1 MRLILPIFISV
12 LILILSGCA
21 HKRLLNAG
29 DDFIAQGQY
38 QRALEKYQR
47 ALAEQPN
54 NKNTLVKLRQAQ
66 NLFNIWLDKV
76 EISAKQAE
84 ENHHFAK
91 AQLLYA
97 KLAKHRSKQSFQQKQ
112 RDLRQK
118 LKKNHGFK
126 VQLTTSQAQLEQKF
140 GQQLDHI
147 AFIKDK
153 KLSANNE
160 IAIAFSLSKIDFS
173 KQESNNLESKDYISH
188 YQTISNPEYQHLQD
202 DIIVQ
207 REAIKNLR
215 TDVSDLQQFYNSE
228 NNRLLLLEKDKQ
240 IALLT
245 QDKTEKNTTEF
256 YQLQAEINNLTI
268 DITNQQ
274 KINKKTYK
282 KLAKSNKKVEKYE
295 QQLDHL
301 FHLLQE
307 TPELAE
313 AAVYAK
319 YQFPVRT
326 VQQLASAQ
334 LEMVVND
341 NLNSTY
347 QRQHQLQVEYSDK
360 SHYAH
365 AKIALKKN
373 DLQLKSQAQLSEM
386 LYRKSREKITMLIL
400 NELDKYQQSII
411 AQANNVADISSQL
424 DQWLIAG
431 LISKQGLPSRTK
443 QKVEQQLRA
452 EFGQG
457 GYIKV
462 NELLDGQ

>member
-1 MRLILPIFISV
+1 MRLLLPLFISF
-12 LILILSGCA
+12 LILSGCA

-54 NKNTLVKLRQAQ
+54 NKNTLVKLKQAQ

-76 EISAKQAE
+76 ESSAIQAE
-84 ENHHFAK
+84 ESHHFAK

-97 KLAKHRSKQSFQQKQ
+97 KLAKHRNIQSYQQKQ
-112 RDLRQK
+112 RDLRQNS
-118 LKKNHGFK
+118 LKHHGFK
-126 VQLTTSQAQLEQKF
+126 VQLSTRQPQLEQKF

-160 IAIAFSLSKIDFS
+160 IAMAFNLSKMNFS
-173 KQESNNLESKDYISH
+173 KQETSNLESKDYISH
-188 YQTISNPEYQHLQD
+188 YQTIANPEYQHLQD
-202 DIIVQ
+202 DIIIQ
-207 REAIKNLR
+207 REAVKSLR
-215 TDVSDLQQFYNSE
+215 VDVSGLQQLNNSQV
-228 NNRLLLLEKDKQ
+228 NQLLLLEKDRQ

-245 QDKTEKNTTEF
+245 QDKTKTNSAEF
-256 YQLQAEINNLTI
+256 YQLQTEVNDLTLSI
-268 DITNQQ
+268 SQQ
-274 KINKKTYK
+274 QNINKQTDR
-282 KLAKSNKKVEKYE
+282 KLAKGNKKVEKYE
-295 QQLDHL
+295 QQLDYL
-301 FHLLQE
+301 FQLLQK

-313 AAVYAK
+313 EAVYAK
-319 YQFPVRT
+319 YQYPVKT
-326 VQQLASAQ
+326 VQQLATAQ
-334 LEMVVND
+334 LEMVIND

-360 SHYAH
+360 SHKGH
-365 AKIALKKN
+365 AQIALKKN
-373 DLQLKSQAQLSEM
+373 TLQLKSQAQLSEM
-386 LYRKSREKITMLIL
+386 LYRKSREKITKLIL